1 MTMDSFFDP
10 YLPDTLKS
18 RLDTAIRDA
27 VSAYKEDNEGNPCFS
42 RNRVFTME
50 QVIKLLLSMHGGS
63 LNKELYTAGIKASP
77 SAFSRQRDK
86 IPLTVFGDVLE
97 YFNLQCRDRQTYK
110 GYRVFAV
117 DGTTVNMAR
126 NPMSDS
132 FMHGRSKGKNR
143 DEIKGYNQ
151 LHVTPLYDVM
161 NKPYRY
167 AVIQPQPRQDE
178 IGALTHLLNMCGDC
192 FEEKTLIVADRG
204 FESYNTFAYFQEEE
218 HGNIDFLIR
227 VKNDISGMREIRKL
241 PMQELDTDIE
251 FTLTTTQTK
260 ADKANGYI
268 YINTHKNENKA
279 YKSRARRWIYGSPY
293 HMRFRVVRILL
304 DSGEYETL
312 ATSLPRSITADE
324 IKELYHSR
332 WGIETAFREL
342 KCAIGLVNLHGKKDE
357 FVGQEIFAAMIM
369 NNFTSRIVNGI
380 VLEQEKDNALT
391 YKVNQKMAIYLFREY
406 FRKDHADGGQLMKDI
421 SRYTEAVRPERSDPR
436 HIKAQFFRGFVYR
449 VSA

>member
-1 MTMDSFFDP
+1 MNSFFDP
-10 YLPDTLKS
+10 SFPDTVKS
-18 RLDTAIRDA
+18 RLNTSIRDA
-27 VSAYKEDNEGNPCFS
+27 VSAYREDNEGNPCFS

-63 LNKELYTAGIKASP
+63 LNKELYAAGIKASP
-77 SAFSRQRDK
+77 SAFSQQRDK
-86 IPLTVFGDVLE
+86 IPLSVFEDVLE
-97 YFNLQCRDRQTYK
+97 YFNLQCHDKQTYR

-126 NPMSDS
+126 NPKSDS
-132 FMHGRSKGKNR
+132 FMRGRSKGRNR

-151 LHVTPLYDVM
+151 LHVTPLYDIL
-161 NKPYRY
+161 NKTYKY
-167 AVIQPQPRQDE
+167 AVLQPQPKQDE
-178 IGALTHLLNMCGDC
+178 IGALTLLLNMCGDC

-227 VKNDISGMREIRKL
+227 VKNDVSGMREIKKL
-241 PMQELDTDIE
+241 PLQELDVDVD
-251 FTLTTTQTK
+251 FTLTTTQTN

-268 YINTHKNENKA
+268 YINTHKNDNKA
-279 YKSRARRWIYGSPY
+279 YKSRVRRWAYGSPY
-293 HMRFRVVRILL
+293 HMKFRVVRILL
-304 DSGEYETL
+304 NSGEYETL

-342 KCAIGLVNLHGKKDE
+342 KYSLGLVNLHGKKDE
-357 FVGQEIFAAMIM
+357 FVKQEIYSAMIM
-369 NNFTSRIVNGI
+369 NNFASRIVNAI
-380 VLEQEKDNALT
+380 ILKLDSKNALT
-391 YKVNQKMAIYLFREY
+391 YKINQKMAVYLCREF
-406 FRKDHADGGQLMKDI
+406 FRKDQADGEQLMKDI
-421 SRYTEAVRPERSDPR
+421 ARYTEAVRPERSDTR
-436 HIKAQFFRGFVYR
+436 NIKAQFFRGFIYR

>member
-1 MTMDSFFDP
+1 MNSFFDP
-10 YLPDTLKS
+10 NFPDTLKS
-18 RLDTAIRDA
+18 RLNSAISDA
-27 VSAYKEDNEGNPCFS
+27 VSTYREDNEGNPCFS

-77 SAFSRQRDK
+77 SAFSQQRDK
-86 IPLTVFGDVLE
+86 IPLTVFEDVLE
-97 YFNLQCRDRQTYK
+97 YFNLQCHDRQTFK

-126 NPMSDS
+126 NPKSDS
-132 FMHGRSKGKNR
+132 FMRGKSKGKNQ

-151 LHVTPLYDVM
+151 LHVTPLYDVL
-161 NKPYRY
+161 NKTYKY
-167 AVIQPQPRQDE
+167 CVIQPQPKQDE

-192 FEEKTLIVADRG
+192 FEEQTLIVADRG

-241 PMQELDTDIE
+241 PMQELDTFVE
-251 FTLTTTQTK
+251 FTLSTTQT
-260 ADKANGYI
+260 AEDKKNGNI
-268 YINTHKNENKA
+268 FLNTHKNGNKT
-279 YKSRARRWIYGSPY
+279 YKSRSRRWIYDSPY
-293 HMRFRVVRILL
+293 RMKFRVVRVLL
-304 DSGEYETL
+304 DTGEYETL
-312 ATSLPRSITADE
+312 ATSLPRAITADE

-342 KCAIGLVNLHGKKDE
+342 KYSVGLVNLHGKKDA
-357 FVGQEIFAAMIM
+357 FVKQEIFAAMIM
-369 NNFTSRIVNGI
+369 SNFASRMVNEI
-380 VLEQEKDNALT
+380 ILKQDKDNALT
-391 YKVNQKMAIYLFREY
+391 YKVNQKMAIYLCREY
-406 FRKDHADGGQLMKDI
+406 FRKDYANGEQLMKDI
-421 SRYTEAVRPERSDPR
+421 SRYAEAVRPERSDTR
-436 HIKAQFFRGFVYR
+436 HIKAQFFRGFIYR